1 MTAAWVSVVLSGA
14 TGASATQESA
24 QSAEL
29 IAVQTELQ
37 NARQAVEDA
46 RKAAE
51 AIVLE
56 AQREAALIRQSSS
69 DNQQRPLDLE
79 PVAIQ
84 NGRIAVEI
92 AAGTVEEI
100 AIALM
105 PPDWRVMVDVKD
117 QSILER
123 RFQFVSTK
131 SREQA
136 LRDLLKPMG
145 LQHQYFFDLKDPS
158 GMASPLLVISKR

>member
-1 MTAAWVSVVLSGA
+1 MAWASVVL
-14 TGASATQESA
+14 TGAAGVTTAQASA
-24 QSAEL
+24 QNPEL
-29 IAVQTELQ
+29 AAVQTELQ

-51 AIVLE
+51 QIVLE
-56 AQREAALIRQSSS
+56 AQREAALIRQSAPE
-69 DNQQRPLDLE
+69 NQQRPLNLE

-84 NGRIAVEI
+84 NTKVAVEI

-100 AIALM
+100 AAALM
-105 PPDWRVMVDVKD
+105 PTDWRVMVDVKD
-117 QSILER
+117 QSILQR

-145 LQHQYFFDLKDPS
+145 LQHQYFFDLTDPH
-158 GMASPLLVISKR
+158 GMPSPLLVISKR

>member
-1 MTAAWVSVVLSGA
+1 MAWTSVVL
-14 TGASATQESA
+14 TGAVNVATAQESA
-24 QSAEL
+24 RNPEL
-29 IAVQTELQ
+29 AAVQAELQ
-37 NARQAVEDA
+37 NARQAVDDA

-51 AIVLE
+51 QIVLE
-56 AQREAALIRQSSS
+56 AQREAALIRQTAPES
-69 DNQQRPLDLE
+69 QQRPLNLE

-84 NGRIAVEI
+84 NTKVAVEI

-100 AIALM
+100 VAALM
-105 PPDWRVMVDVKD
+105 PTDWRVMVDVKD
-117 QSILER
+117 QSILQR